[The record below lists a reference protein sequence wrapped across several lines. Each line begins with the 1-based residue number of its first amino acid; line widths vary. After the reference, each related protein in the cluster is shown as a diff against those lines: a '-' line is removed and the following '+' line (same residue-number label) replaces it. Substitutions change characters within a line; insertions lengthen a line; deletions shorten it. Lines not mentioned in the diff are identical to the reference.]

1 MDIPAEM
8 RTKCLEEPPPS
19 LALWQLLSEK
29 KQHNTEETELE
40 QFSEIRPGIF
50 FSDNLDG
57 LHFDFL
63 REGRAPFV
71 QLSALLKK
79 NALVWQLPPEK
90 NGIENYP
97 LYHWTKSVIDD
108 PKKQE
113 KHSRSFTIYMGGA
126 AVYSEEGA
134 QDLMAALK
142 AVAKGKNIHVQM
154 VDTDPSKNPQPP
166 AEFTG
171 SGDGQAGGT

>member
-1 MDIPAEM
+1 MDKLCQLRIKTDAGLSADL
-8 RTKCLEEPPPS
+8 RADSDSGT
-19 LALWQLLSEK
+19 AL
-29 KQHNTEETELE
+29 
-40 QFSEIRPGIF
+40 EIRAT
-50 FSDNLDG
+50 L
-57 LHFDFL
+57 
-63 REGRAPFV
+63 APFDAKLACV
-71 QLSALLKK
+71 YEEFCGYCAE
-79 NALVWQLPPEK
+79 AEK

-126 AVYSEEGA
+126 AVYPVAGA
-134 QDLMAALK
+134 QDLMAALEEI
-142 AVAKGKNIHVQM
+142 AEGKNMLVQM

-171 SGDGQAGGT
+171 SDGGQSGTGQPGSA

>member
-1 MDIPAEM
+1 MDKLCQLRIKTDVGLSADLRAASDSETANEL
-8 RTKCLEEPPPS
+8 RAT
-19 LALWQLLSEK
+19 LA
-29 KQHNTEETELE
+29 
-40 QFSEIRPGIF
+40 
-50 FSDNLDG
+50 
-57 LHFDFL
+57 HFDAELACVYDEFCGYCA
-63 REGRAPFV
+63 EA
-71 QLSALLKK
+71 
-79 NALVWQLPPEK
+79 EK

-113 KHSRSFTIYMGGA
+113 KHSRSFTIYMSGA

-134 QDLMAALK
+134 QDLMAALE

-154 VDTDPSKNPQPP
+154 VDTDPRKNPQPP

-171 SGDGQAGGT
+171 SGNGQVGGT

>member
-1 MDIPAEM
+1 ME
-8 RTKCLEEPPPS
+8 KLC
-19 LALWQLLSEK
+19 QLRIK
-29 KQHNTEETELE
+29 T
-40 QFSEIRPGIF
+40 
-50 FSDNLDG
+50 DAD
-57 LHFDFL
+57 
-63 REGRAPFV
+63 
-71 QLSALLKK
+71 LSADLRAASASETARELR
-79 NALVWQLPPEK
+79 ATFGPFDAELACVYDEFCGYCEEAEK

-126 AVYSEEGA
+126 AVYPVAGA
-134 QDLMAALK
+134 QDLMAALEEI
-142 AVAKGKNIHVQM
+142 ADGKNILVQM

-171 SGDGQAGGT
+171 SDGVAILIRH